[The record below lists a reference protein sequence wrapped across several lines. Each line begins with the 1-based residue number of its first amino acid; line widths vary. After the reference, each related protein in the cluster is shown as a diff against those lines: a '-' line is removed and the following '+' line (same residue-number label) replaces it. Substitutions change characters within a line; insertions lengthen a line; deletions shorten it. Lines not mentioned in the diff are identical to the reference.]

1 MTDSDGRSVGVM
13 LPRDLDAAS
22 VVPFVQAADRA
33 GFDELWVVEDLGF
46 RGGIAQAGTALAV
59 TERICVGIGILPAA
73 ARNPAFAAMELNSLA
88 ELFPGRVIAGIGHG
102 MPSWMR
108 QVGEWP
114 ASPLT
119 LLRETVGAIRSLLH
133 GDRVTV
139 DGRYVS
145 VAGLRLES
153 PAGRPPPVLA
163 GVRGPKSLAEASR
176 VADGVILAEP
186 VTPEYLAA
194 AQVSMGAVGS
204 GGIVAFAPAA
214 VDADPARARDAVRP
228 GLEMVGD
235 PEWAPHIDPLPWA
248 EDLRTLRRSTADRA
262 EFTALLPDP
271 MVDALAVVGTP
282 ERAAHRIAELHGA
295 GARSVVLIPVGADP
309 MAALAALAGVIRPG

>member
-1 MTDSDGRSVGVM
+1 MTDSAALPVGVM
-13 LPRDLDAAS
+13 LPRDVDAAS
-22 VVPFVQAADRA
+22 VVPFAQAADRA

-46 RGGIAQAGTALAV
+46 RGGIAQAATALAV
-59 TERICVGIGILPAA
+59 TERISVGIGILPAA

-102 MPSWMR
+102 TQTWMR

-119 LLRETVGAIRSLLH
+119 LLRETVGAVRSLLH
-133 GDRVTV
+133 GERIDVA
-139 DGRYVS
+139 GRYVS
-145 VAGLRLES
+145 VAGLSLES
-153 PAGRPPPVLA
+153 PAGRPPWVLA
-163 GVRGPKSLAEASR
+163 GVRGPKSLAAAAQ

-194 AQVSMGAVGS
+194 AQVSMGRIGP

-214 VDADPARARDAVRP
+214 VDADAARARAAVRP

-235 PEWAPHIDPLPWA
+235 PDWAPHIDPLPWA
-248 EDLRTLRRSTADRA
+248 EDLRTLRRGARDRA
-262 EFTALLPDP
+262 EFAARLPDL

-282 ERAAHRIAELHGA
+282 ERAALRIAELHDA
-295 GARSVVLIPVGADP
+295 GATSVVLIPVGADP
-309 MAALAALAGVIRPG
+309 LSALAALAGVIRRS